1 MPRWL
6 LLLFVVALLAGALA
20 PPGSS
25 RFRFRRVRD
34 RHDASGAAD
43 LGRSP

>member
-20 PPGSS
+20 PPGILSVPLS
-25 RFRFRRVRD
+25 P
-34 RHDASGAAD
+34 
-43 LGRSP
+43 RS